1 MAINMCRCQ
10 CHGWFSRCFMY
21 RFLVSGYSSGSM
33 TSHQP
38 SNNGPSH
45 NLQIQYL
52 QSVSHYWFSKLFFFF
67 SPKVSNIVDPLRGEI
82 LQGNSGRHWCCSS
95 DWRSYHS
102 YWFGV
107 QEVLHLPNFRSLT
120 SLSLGWPRFSAKISY
135 LAQRLSTRRMF
146 SSAYSEASTS
156 LCRSHSLSQ

>member
-1 MAINMCRCQ
+1 MQLKNRRNRGRVVVGSCPYRPMAINMCRCQ

-67 SPKVSNIVDPLRGEI
+67 HPRYRTLSIHLEEK
-82 LQGNSGRHWCCSS
+82 SS
-95 DWRSYHS
+95 KATPGDTDAVRQIDVHTIPIDLVYK
-102 YWFGV
+102 
-107 QEVLHLPNFRSLT
+107 
-120 SLSLGWPRFSAKISY
+120 RFS
-135 LAQRLSTRRMF
+135 
-146 SSAYSEASTS
+146 TS
-156 LCRSHSLSQ
+156 PTLGL